1 MLIGITGLSCSG
13 KSTLANKLQDKT
25 SNSKI
30 IHQDDYYN
38 PVITIKDDNWD
49 CPEAFDMEK
58 MLHDIKIAIQT
69 NHAVIVEGIMLV
81 SNQDLVNLMDFV
93 VFLNTDPQ
101 LCKERRKNKSYIV
114 QNQVWKEPTDYF
126 DSIVYPNF
134 FKYTLAW
141 FRKNLNIRRPITKEF
156 QNEENPYL
164 FILAPLIGTSN
175 CTLNP
180 AGNEELQ

>member
-1 MLIGITGLSCSG
+1 MVLLVY
-13 KSTLANKLQDKT
+13 LAVENQHWLTKLQDKT

-101 LCKERRKNKSYIV
+101 LCK
-114 QNQVWKEPTDYF
+114 
-126 DSIVYPNF
+126 
-134 FKYTLAW
+134 
-141 FRKNLNIRRPITKEF
+141 
-156 QNEENPYL
+156 
-164 FILAPLIGTSN
+164 
-175 CTLNP
+175 
-180 AGNEELQ
+180 